1 MKSLFIFA
9 FVVMTT
15 SSFAADYS
23 LQKVRTL
30 GPMKHKVIFQSADLR
45 KIKKTNVIKGKLIAQ
60 WGLHVY
66 EVVNGFYS
74 CNKDKRCKL
83 TDYER
88 VATFEKCTV
97 KSKTRVECR
106 KRLDGGI
113 SGSSSGSN
121 SDVIFQDD
129 PDSIRDDFGRSR
141 YDDRETEF
149 PARVRDEFEDVF

>member
-1 MKSLFIFA
+1 MKSLLAVA
-9 FVVMTT
+9 FLTMAT

-23 LQKVRTL
+23 IQKVRTI

-45 KIKKTNVIKGKLIAQ
+45 KIKKTNVIKGKLVAQ
-60 WGLHVY
+60 WGLHVF

-74 CNKDKRCKL
+74 CNKERLCKL

-97 KSKTRVECR
+97 KNKTRVECR
-106 KRLDGGI
+106 KRLDGGA
-113 SGSSSGSN
+113 SGSTTEI
-121 SDVIFQDD
+121 IFQDD
-129 PDSIRDDFGRSR
+129 PDSVRDDFSRSR

-149 PARVRDEFEDVF
+149 PARVRDEFEDIF